1 MWNSELNATILEEMR
16 SENRVT
22 YSKYRANEGNND
34 KHLRWLNESPW
45 KTKKLKVCATVIF
58 RTWYGFKS
66 YLDLYL
72 LFRELLLLFSLLSLS
87 SLLFSALPL
96 LLLPLSLL
104 FQFPPSPLLSFF
116 FSYSLELKRIMYIQY
131 KIIVYN
137 MQSDGVLTCFSNF
150 LFLMYSSKGVVLL
163 AANKVIQRENRA

>member
-1 MWNSELNATILEEMR
+1 MLIKWIYET
-16 SENRVT
+16 
-22 YSKYRANEGNND
+22 
-34 KHLRWLNESPW
+34 
-45 KTKKLKVCATVIF
+45 KTKVCDTVVF
-58 RTWYGFKS
+58 RMWYGFKS

-72 LFRELLLLFSLLSLS
+72 LFRKLLLLFSLLSLS

-96 LLLPLSLL
+96 FLLPLSLL

-116 FSYSLELKRIMYIQY
+116 LSYSLELKRIMYIQY

-150 LFLMYSSKGVVLL
+150 LFLMYSSNGVVLL
-163 AANKVIQRENRA
+163 AANKVTHGEIELSLWSWKLEETWRAICSHWNF

>member
-1 MWNSELNATILEEMR
+1 MKIGQLTFT
-16 SENRVT
+16 VT
-22 YSKYRANEGNND
+22 GQTRDIMNNTCAD
-34 KHLRWLNESPW
+34 YINHHET
-45 KTKKLKVCATVIF
+45 KTKITQPVTVIF

-87 SLLFSALPL
+87 SLLFSPLPL

-116 FSYSLELKRIMYIQY
+116 LSYSLQLKIIMYIQY
-131 KIIVYN
+131 KIIAYN

-150 LFLMYSSKGVVLL
+150 LFLMYSSNGVVLL
-163 AANKVIQRENRA
+163 AANKVTQRENRA